1 MEVKNEFSINNRESV
16 CKNHCNDP
24 KAVIDYLNGMDGIYE
39 NNDEY
44 NPSQERK
51 MLTVSDDF
59 IADMLRNKKL

>member
-1 MEVKNEFSINNRESV
+1 M
-16 CKNHCNDP
+16 
-24 KAVIDYLNGMDGIYE
+24 GGIYE

-59 IADMLRNKKL
+59 IADMLRNKNL